1 MSNSYSLE
9 EGLELHSEIELQ
21 PQPHTQ
27 TEIDFEIGLPSPR
40 CDRCHVCKKKTR
52 LMSFTCRCN
61 LHLCIKHRYP
71 EDHDCQF
78 DHKGIGQQK
87 IQEKNPVIAHAK
99 LEKI

>member
-1 MSNSYSLE
+1 MSNSHSLE
-9 EGLELHSEIELQ
+9 EGLDL
-21 PQPHTQ
+21 QPHTQ
-27 TEIDFEIGLPSPR
+27 TEVDFEIGSIGSPR

-61 LHLCIKHRYP
+61 LNFCIKHRYP
-71 EDHDCQF
+71 EDHDCPF

-87 IQEKNPVIAHAK
+87 LQEKNPVIAHAK